1 MSGNMKVLF
10 APDAMSAVRHPGR
23 PASTAP
29 SPAPARG
36 ADMVTFLALGISRLM
51 ARFGAAASG
60 ESSTG
65 LLPPNER
72 VSVSE
77 SGQ

>member
-1 MSGNMKVLF
+1 MKVLF
-10 APDAMSAVRHPGR
+10 APDAMSGDTHPGP
-23 PASTAP
+23 PASITP
-29 SPAPARG
+29 SPAPARLDDV
-36 ADMVTFLALGISRLM
+36 ATLLTFGISRLM
-51 ARFGAAASG
+51 ARFGAAG
-60 ESSTG
+60 TGGSSTG

>member
-1 MSGNMKVLF
+1 
-10 APDAMSAVRHPGR
+10 MSADTHPGR
-23 PASTAP
+23 PVSTKS
-29 SPAPARG
+29 SPAPARLDDV
-36 ADMVTFLALGISRLM
+36 ATLLALGISRLM
-51 ARFGAAASG
+51 ARFGSASSG